1 MTLDNTGSPIDNLKH
16 LRGACL
22 RILRSQ
28 PDNPALLLLKSFSL
42 FILSAQ
48 NNNSSMIE
56 DALESAIK
64 GFSAFQTYLN
74 ISDEALQKQTDE
86 FRRRILSFTENDGVK
101 SLLENALN
109 NLYLELLARKITL
122 LKSKFLQN
130 A

>member
-1 MTLDNTGSPIDNLKH
+1 M
-16 LRGACL
+16 
-22 RILRSQ
+22 
-28 PDNPALLLLKSFSL
+28 
-42 FILSAQ
+42 
-48 NNNSSMIE
+48 ME

-64 GFSAFQTYLN
+64 GFSAFQTHLN
-74 ISDEALQKQTDE
+74 MSDEALQKQTDE
-86 FRRRILSFTENDGVK
+86 FRRRILGFTENDGVK